1 MIVSRRSLT
10 LETGPRNTLPRSEK
24 TGPALARDRLTLVG
38 SADRP
43 SSILGPMLTQDEQD
57 AERAAPM
64 RSVRDVTIV
73 AHDLGAVG
81 GMEHALAELVL
92 GLRDLGDRVTVIART
107 CELPP
112 EAAVEFHRVRGPS
125 RPLIFAYPW
134 FMLAGSLAVRKW
146 RKGVTQATGAIVL
159 NRLDVIAVH
168 YCQQVGRA
176 TPSRSTWPFRAHAR
190 LVGYL
195 TRVGERLCFAANRP
209 AAIVGVSEGVAAEV
223 RLHYPQLADRV
234 ISIPNGV
241 DTAVFAPERRVEEVR
256 RLRERLAIADDRLV
270 AAFVGSEWE
279 RKGLEAAIRALAL
292 TSGWDLVVA
301 GSGDR
306 QRYQELADSLG
317 VGGALHWLGVSRDMQ
332 LVYGLA
338 DALVFPTSYE
348 AFSLVTLEAAACGVP
363 ILATPVNGV
372 SELLSDGQSGYLI
385 SQEPRTIAERLQ
397 LLGADP
403 ALRAKMGRAT
413 RQAALGFTWKT
424 MVARHHEL
432 YLRLADTPPSDAP
445 ELAAPPASA
454 DGRE

>member
-1 MIVSRRSLT
+1 
-10 LETGPRNTLPRSEK
+10 
-24 TGPALARDRLTLVG
+24 
-38 SADRP
+38 
-43 SSILGPMLTQDEQD
+43 MLTRDEQD
-57 AERAAPM
+57 GERVEPT

-107 CELPP
+107 CELPA
-112 EAAVEFHRVRGPS
+112 EAEVEFHRVRGPS
-125 RPLIFAYPW
+125 RPLLLAYPW
-134 FMLAGSLAVRKW
+134 FLLAGSLAVRKW
-146 RKGVTQATGAIVL
+146 RRGVTQATGAIVL

-176 TPSRSTWPFRAHAR
+176 TPSRSTWLFRAHAK

-195 TRVGERLCFAANRP
+195 TRAGERLCFAANRP
-209 AAIVGVSEGVAAEV
+209 TVVVGVSEGVAAEV
-223 RLHYPQLADRV
+223 RLHYPRLADRV

-241 DTAVFAPERRVEEVR
+241 DTEMFAPGRRVEEVR

-270 AAFVGSEWE
+270 AVFVGSEWE
-279 RKGLEAAIRALAL
+279 RKGLDAVIRALAL
-292 TSGWDLVVA
+292 TPEWDLVVA

-317 VGGALHWLGVSRDMQ
+317 VGAALHWLGVSRDVQ

-372 SELLSDGQSGYLI
+372 SELLSDGQSGFLI
-385 SQEPRTIAERLQ
+385 SQEPHTIAERLR
-397 LLGADP
+397 LLGVDP
-403 ALRAKMGRAT
+403 ALRARMGHAVRE
-413 RQAALGFTWKT
+413 AALGFTWET
-424 MVARHHEL
+424 MVERHHEL
-432 YLRLADTPPSDAP
+432 YLRLADPPPDGTRDLATPPATAGS
-445 ELAAPPASA
+445 
-454 DGRE
+454 RR